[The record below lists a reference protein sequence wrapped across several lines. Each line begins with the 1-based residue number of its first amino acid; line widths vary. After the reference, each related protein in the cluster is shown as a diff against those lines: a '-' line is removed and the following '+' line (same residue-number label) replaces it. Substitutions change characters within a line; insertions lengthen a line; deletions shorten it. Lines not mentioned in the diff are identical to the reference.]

1 MQLGIC
7 GDDIVDPGEQCDD
20 GNVVPGD
27 GCSAFCMVEDDYRV
41 VFVSSQLYSGKNM
54 MGEDVGDS
62 NCNVLVMGIPAMAG
76 RTFVAW
82 LSSGES
88 NVKDRIGISL
98 LPYRLVD
105 GKTTVASNTA
115 DLLDGTLDAPIDH
128 NELGAK
134 VGAPLPVLT
143 GTTTAGVATGED
155 CSGWSAAGTATT
167 GLLTNKDATWT
178 TGDTAD
184 CTALRRIYCIEK
196 AK

>member
-1 MQLGIC
+1 
-7 GDDIVDPGEQCDD
+7 
-20 GNVVPGD
+20 
-27 GCSAFCMVEDDYRV
+27 MVEDYLV
-41 VFVSSQLYSGKNM
+41 VFVSSQLYVGKDM
-54 MGEDVGDS
+54 MGAANGDS

-88 NVKDRIGISL
+88 NAKDRIGTSQ

-105 GKTTVASNTA
+105 GTTKVASNTA

-134 VGAPLPVLT
+134 VGAPLPVWT
-143 GTTTAGVATGED
+143 GTTTAGLATAEH
-155 CSGWSAAGTATT
+155 CSGWSGAGTATT

-184 CTALRRIYCIEK
+184 CMALRRIYCIEK